1 MGSKWSSE
9 EDALL
14 RKLWKT
20 PQTIE
25 QFMHNFHPRTLHAIQ
40 ERGRTLKLQQ
50 RKDIKGMKRGITPEN
65 PLMKHVIALVESGGS
80 VMRMSE
86 ISARME
92 GVSHSAVYKAC
103 VRAVEGGYLKS
114 QPVKRECGRGRRERG
129 YSRTDKP
136 YVAPIPTKDAI
147 RKRLARERER
157 AQDAMLA
164 EQATAEIH
172 IFRHP
177 LDELLFGAYPKPFE
191 PHPLPRR
198 VYRQSM
204 DVGDEMERA
213 A

>member
-1 MGSKWSSE
+1 MGAKWSPE

-25 QFMHNFHPRTLHAIQ
+25 QFMHNFHPRTLQAIQ

-50 RKDIKGMKRGITPEN
+50 RKDIKGIKRGITPEN
-65 PLMKHVIALVESGGS
+65 PLIKHVIALVENGGG
-80 VMRMSE
+80 VTRMSE
-86 ISARME
+86 IADGMK

-103 VRAVEGGYLKS
+103 VRAVEDGYLAS
-114 QPVKRECGRGRRERG
+114 QPMKRECGRGRRERG

-136 YVAPIPTKDAI
+136 YVAPTPTKDAI

-157 AQDAMLA
+157 AEDAMLV
-164 EQATAEIH
+164 EQSTAEIH
-172 IFRHP
+172 VFRHP
-177 LDELLFGAYPKPFE
+177 LDELLFGAYPRPFE
-191 PHPLPRR
+191 PHALPRR
-198 VYRQSM
+198 IYRQSM
-204 DVGDEMERA
+204 DVGDELEA

>member
-1 MGSKWSSE
+1 MGAKWSPD

-25 QFMHNFHPRTLHAIQ
+25 QFMPRFHPRTLHAIQ
-40 ERGRTLKLQQ
+40 ERGRLLKLQQ
-50 RKDIKGMKRGITPEN
+50 RKTIKGIQRGITQEN
-65 PLMKHVIALVESGGS
+65 PLMRHVISLVENDGG
-80 VMRMSE
+80 VLRMSE
-86 ISARME
+86 ICARME
-92 GVSHSAVYKAC
+92 GISHSAVYTAC
-103 VRAVEGGYLKS
+103 VRGIEGGYLTS
-114 QPVKRECGRGRRERG
+114 QPVKREFGRGRRERG

-136 YVAPIPTKDAI
+136 YVAPTPTKDAT
-147 RKRLARERER
+147 RKRLAKER
-157 AQDAMLA
+157 ARIADAMFV
-164 EQATAEIH
+164 EQAMAEIH
-172 IFRHP
+172 VFRHP

-204 DVGDEMERA
+204 DVGDEMEA